1 MKAVTLLK
9 TNVPKYHKERED
21 ETNTELVILSATS
34 QSLNVLSRLS
44 SAAQAAERLSDTVNC
59 SSVQKDIAG
68 DFYCRV

>member
-21 ETNTELVILSATS
+21 ITNTELAFCVCAVILSATS

-44 SAAQAAERLSDTVNC
+44 SAAKAAERLRDTVNC
-59 SSVQKDIAG
+59 SSV
-68 DFYCRV
+68 